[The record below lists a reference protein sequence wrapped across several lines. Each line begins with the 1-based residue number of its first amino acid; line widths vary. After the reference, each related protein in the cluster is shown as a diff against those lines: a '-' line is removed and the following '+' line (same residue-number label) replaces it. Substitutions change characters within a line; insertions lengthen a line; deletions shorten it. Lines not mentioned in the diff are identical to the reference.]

1 MPVTR
6 EFQAGREPKACRP
19 LRRHPQGQTWA
30 DLTDELA
37 WACRV
42 QDLNTAAVLADPRA
56 ERQRLAEPDL
66 EFWAFCTGCL

>member
-1 MPVTR
+1 VP
-6 EFQAGREPKACRP
+6 GRQGAKGCRP

-37 WACRV
+37 RTRRV
-42 QDLNTAAVLADPRA
+42 QDLNTAPVLPDPRA
-56 ERQRLAEPDL
+56 ERRQRLAEPDL

>member
-1 MPVTR
+1 VVAR
-6 EFQAGREPKACRP
+6 
-19 LRRHPQGQTWA
+19 
-30 DLTDELA
+30 LTVSPPSAA

-56 ERQRLAEPDL
+56 ERRQRLAEPDL